1 MKLRKFAIMM
11 LSLPLLAAVTA
22 CQKIEL
28 EEYDFEKHICEF
40 SDELVHMYIL
50 HASDLLDVSLMLE
63 DYLSGIV
70 DDEHPSF
77 DGTIDKIGEHS
88 YKMVSEDMKI
98 TIKTDGSGKS
108 LHDDSCMLE
117 IIGFEIDEHGY
128 IYRGSASVY
137 KKPSEDRWLVK
148 IGEVTS
154 NFAILIRSESVSAW
168 TVESKGIIQY
178 RDNVC
183 IGISTKDEMMVD
195 KVTKYTKTGKKWYD
209 KTYTGGFY
217 CALYQNNRCV
227 DNCLSYINPGY
238 RPEYYPE
245 K

>member
-1 MKLRKFAIMM
+1 
-11 LSLPLLAAVTA
+11 
-22 CQKIEL
+22 
-28 EEYDFEKHICEF
+28 
-40 SDELVHMYIL
+40 
-50 HASDLLDVSLMLE
+50 
-63 DYLSGIV
+63 
-70 DDEHPSF
+70 
-77 DGTIDKIGEHS
+77 
-88 YKMVSEDMKI
+88 
-98 TIKTDGSGKS
+98 
-108 LHDDSCMLE
+108 MLE

-227 DNCLSYINPGY
+227 DNCLSYINSGY